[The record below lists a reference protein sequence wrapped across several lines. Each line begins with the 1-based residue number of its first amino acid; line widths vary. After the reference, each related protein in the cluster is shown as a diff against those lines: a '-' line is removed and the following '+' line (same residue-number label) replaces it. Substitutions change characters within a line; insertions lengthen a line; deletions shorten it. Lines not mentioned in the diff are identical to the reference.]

1 MSVIVLTDNLYI
13 SSHISDPKKAISNI
27 IGDNFSGNEF
37 LICINSNSLNLMDIY
52 YTKEL
57 KKPYVNVDNLI
68 VLAICHNKTDAKEI
82 CVLIIDKFM
91 QKYNNISDF
100 KSKVGLIRWGKND

>member
-1 MSVIVLTDNLYI
+1 MVLCDYLYI
-13 SSHISDPKKAISNI
+13 SSHISDPKKAIANI
-27 IGDNFSGNEF
+27 MGDNFSGNEF
-37 LICINSNSLNLMDIY
+37 LICLNNSSPNLMDIY

-57 KKPYVNVDNLI
+57 KKPYINIDNLV
-68 VLAICHNKTDAKEI
+68 VLAICQNKADAKEI